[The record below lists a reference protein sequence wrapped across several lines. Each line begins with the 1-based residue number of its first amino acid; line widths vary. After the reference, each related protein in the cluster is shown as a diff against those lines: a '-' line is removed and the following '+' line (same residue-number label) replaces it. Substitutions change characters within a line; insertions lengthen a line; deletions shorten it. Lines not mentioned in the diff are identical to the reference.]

1 MSDDPLPTDA
11 ATEGAPRPI
20 AIYLVGYNAESL
32 DRQDDPTADAD
43 GHVISASIMRRE
55 DTQSPISPVNVRI
68 SHGASP
74 ATVASMLRKMAEMV
88 EAAPEI
94 VNALP
99 GTAARRMPDG
109 TVATKRVT
117 IEQFE
122 AAAESL
128 PDEQRDQLLSIM
140 DRLRRAIS
148 DEET

>member
-1 MSDDPLPTDA
+1 MTDDQQQTDPPSDDT
-11 ATEGAPRPI
+11 PRPI

-88 EAAPEI
+88 ENAPEI

-99 GTAARRMPDG
+99 WTAARRMPDG

-117 IEQFE
+117 IEQFQQ
-122 AAAESL
+122 AAEHL
-128 PDEQRDQLLSIM
+128 PDDQRDQLLSIM
-140 DRLRRAIS
+140 DRLRRAIA
-148 DEET
+148 DEE